1 MLENELDT
9 FSILL
14 VEHKDRLMRFGFNYI
29 DIMLKTHNKE
39 VEVINL
45 VDSDREDLVQDF
57 ISVITSF
64 CARVYGQRRSRR
76 KTEALIKEL
85 EDESNKDC

>member
-1 MLENELDT
+1 
-9 FSILL
+9 
-14 VEHKDRLMRFGFNYI
+14 
-29 DIMLKTHNKE
+29 MLKTHNKE

-45 VDSDREDLVQDF
+45 VGIDREDLVQDF

-64 CARVYGQRRSRR
+64 CDRVYGQRRSKR